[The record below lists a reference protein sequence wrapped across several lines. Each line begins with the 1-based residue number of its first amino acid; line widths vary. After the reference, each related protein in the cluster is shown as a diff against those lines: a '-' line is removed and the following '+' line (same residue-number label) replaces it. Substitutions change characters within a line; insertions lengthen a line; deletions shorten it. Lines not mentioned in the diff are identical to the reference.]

1 MCSCVVSDAVFKYNT
16 YETRLK
22 ERNDL
27 AIPGTSEDY
36 EPKEDEPM
44 SPDFEDA
51 RDIYGFLEREERAQ
65 LEREESAQHEA
76 ASMAAMK
83 RFKKDGDDC
92 RLAKRQRS
100 HAIPIPRQSVDALPA
115 FIFIPPGQGL
125 FAALSPKP
133 CPNNLHPEISFKH
146 LKACTSME
154 ADMSHVKDFVSIHLP
169 TNPFYVGATVRSPEE
184 RWVLKADDRSQPSHC
199 DIYSDMYVLLS
210 GHAASIAEREV
221 ALIRFFM
228 EGKLG
233 SKCLN
238 KKAHAGGYSRDHDKS
253 FLYLCRSTGRTCVTS
268 HAIWKHARDFDT
280 VAGFLRDP

>member
-1 MCSCVVSDAVFKYNT
+1 MCSCVVSDAVFLYNT
-16 YETRLK
+16 YETHLK

-27 AIPGTSEDY
+27 AIPGTSADY
-36 EPKEDEPM
+36 IPKEDEPM

-92 RLAKRQRS
+92 RPAKRQRS
-100 HAIPIPRQSVDALPA
+100 HAIPIPNQSVDAWPA

-125 FAALSPKP
+125 FAALAPKL
-133 CPNNLHPEISFKH
+133 CPTNLHPEISFKY

-169 TNPFYVGATVRSPEE
+169 TATFYVGATVRSPEE
-184 RWVLKADDRSQPSHC
+184 RWVLKADDRSRPSHC
-199 DIYSDMYVLLS
+199 DVYSDMYVLLS

-228 EGKLG
+228 QAKQG
-233 SKCLN
+233 SKCVN
-238 KKAHAGGYSRDHDKS
+238 KRAHAGGYSRDHDKA

-268 HAIWKHARDFDT
+268 HAIWKRARDFDT

>member
-16 YETRLK
+16 YETPLK

-36 EPKEDEPM
+36 IPKEDEPM

-51 RDIYGFLEREERAQ
+51 RDIYGFWEREEK
-65 LEREESAQHEA
+65 AQHEA

-92 RLAKRQRS
+92 RPAKRQRS
-100 HAIPIPRQSVDALPA
+100 HAIPIPRQSVDALFA
-115 FIFIPPGQGL
+115 FIFILPGQGL

-133 CPNNLHPEISFKH
+133 CPNNLHPEISFKY

-169 TNPFYVGATVRSPEE
+169 TNTFYVGAIG
-184 RWVLKADDRSQPSHC
+184 LKADDRSQPSHC
-199 DIYSDMYVLLS
+199 DVYSDNVF
-210 GHAASIAEREV
+210 HHHHHQAV
-221 ALIRFFM
+221 AF
-228 EGKLG
+228 GPDQH
-233 SKCLN
+233 C
-238 KKAHAGGYSRDHDKS
+238 
-253 FLYLCRSTGRTCVTS
+253 
-268 HAIWKHARDFDT
+268 
-280 VAGFLRDP
+280 

>member
-1 MCSCVVSDAVFKYNT
+1 MCSCVVT
-16 YETRLK
+16 YETPLK

-51 RDIYGFLEREERAQ
+51 RDIYSFFEREERAQ
-65 LEREESAQHEA
+65 LEREERAQQHEA
-76 ASMAAMK
+76 VSMAAMK

-92 RLAKRQRS
+92 RPAKRQRS
-100 HAIPIPRQSVDALPA
+100 HAIPIPNQSVDAWPA

-133 CPNNLHPEISFKH
+133 CPNNLHPEISFKY

-169 TNPFYVGATVRSPEE
+169 TDTFYVGATVRSPEE

-199 DIYSDMYVLLS
+199 DVYSDMYVLLS

-238 KKAHAGGYSRDHDKS
+238 KKAHAGGYSRDHDKA
-253 FLYLCRSTGRTCVTS
+253 FLYLCRGAGRTSVAS
-268 HAIWKHARDFDT
+268 HSFSRSAKDFDS
-280 VAGFLRDP
+280 VARFLRDP